1 MFSKMK
7 TGTKVLVGFAVAA
20 GLMLV
25 VGLVGYWSTA
35 HLSWYLEDVGKVRM
49 MALNYV
55 EEISRGGEKV
65 KAAQRTLL
73 NTRIT
78 PEVRARQ
85 YENVANARKI
95 YDEAWKLYEAL
106 PKTPEEAQLWQQVV
120 ITWGEWGNA
129 NNEFFRM
136 MKEFESLGLGDPY
149 ELRDSII
156 NFSQDHFRLISNTA
170 EMLFSKQVFQGGE
183 DHTACA
189 FGRWKAQ
196 LKLENP
202 ELKAILT
209 AIDEPHRKFHE
220 AIKKAKQ
227 LVSGGQGE
235 QAQQCFK
242 DELLPAAEAVQKGFQ
257 QLNALVDKALE
268 RVQQAEHQAMAVC
281 RQKQQTTNDLLDKLI
296 KLNRDIAVEE
306 ADKALAVANTATT
319 LMIGVI
325 VVGLVF
331 LGVLGVLIAKS
342 ISKVLAALVGQTRQ
356 LTEAAVQGKLDTRGD
371 VQTVTL
377 EFRPI
382 IEGFNATLDAVVDP
396 LKMAAQYVDRI
407 SRGDIPPK
415 ITDTYHGDFNTIK
428 ENLNRCVET
437 LDGLIAEMRRMS
449 DEHNR
454 GDIDVTIPAE
464 KFQGAYR
471 EMAQGLNEMVAAHIA
486 VNKKA
491 MACVAEFGKG
501 NFDAPLEKFPG
512 KKAFINET
520 IEEVRNNLKN
530 VSADA
535 VALAKAAENGQLD
548 ARADENKYAGAW
560 REIIRGV
567 NNILAGFARP
577 MEDVATVL
585 QRLAQ
590 KDFTRGV
597 ENQYPGAYGKL
608 CEDVNTV
615 VESIRK
621 AMEQLVESANQFA
634 EGSRVIAESSQTLA
648 QGAQTQ
654 SSSVEEI
661 TASIEEL
668 ARSIEAVRQNA
679 SEATT
684 MATQANQVASEGGK
698 AVQRSI
704 ESMEQ
709 IRTSSQQI
717 SEIIQV
723 ISEIASQTNL
733 LALNAAI
740 EAARAGEH
748 GMGFAV
754 VADEVRKLAERSN
767 QAAREISTLI
777 KESTK
782 RVEEGAQLSDQTG
795 ESLRQIVKACEATA
809 AKIAEIASATVQQAA
824 SSQEVSKAIQ
834 GVAQVTEQAAAG
846 SEQMASSSQQ
856 LGAQAAALRELVS
869 QFNIGG
875 SSAVHRSEAT
885 RK

>member
-7 TGTKVLVGFAVAA
+7 TGTKILVGFGVAIVVT
-20 GLMLV
+20 LLV
-25 VGLVGYWSTA
+25 ALVGYHGISRVSS
-35 HLSWYLEDVGKVRM
+35 HLSEVGHVRLPSVLGLEKMHVGQFEAGYGVRG
-49 MALNYV
+49 LLV
-55 EEISRGGEKV
+55 ERY
-65 KAAQRTLL
+65 ADAQT
-73 NTRIT
+73 
-78 PEVRARQ
+78 RARQ
-85 YENVANARKI
+85 YTRIESALKRADEGRKI
-95 YDEAWKLYEAL
+95 YEPL
-106 PKTPEEAQLWQQVV
+106 PQTPEEAVMWREFVPKWEAWTESMHKLVKLSQQKDNLIAQGLSHDDPKVKAVV
-120 ITWGEWGNA
+120 EAT
-129 NNEFFRM
+129 
-136 MKEFESLGLGDPY
+136 FEEAQKNR
-149 ELRDSII
+149 ELM
-156 NFSQDHFRLISNTA
+156 NTA
-170 EMLFSKQVFQGGE
+170 SAKLSDLVKLNVNVADDALAGAERDAANAMTYAVAALLIGVVMML
-183 DHTACA
+183 A
-189 FGRWKAQ
+189 FGLW
-196 LKLENP
+196 
-202 ELKAILT
+202 T
-209 AIDEPHRKFHE
+209 
-220 AIKKAKQ
+220 
-227 LVSGGQGE
+227 SS
-235 QAQQCFK
+235 
-242 DELLPAAEAVQKGFQ
+242 
-257 QLNALVDKALE
+257 
-268 RVQQAEHQAMAVC
+268 
-281 RQKQQTTNDLLDKLI
+281 
-296 KLNRDIAVEE
+296 
-306 ADKALAVANTATT
+306 
-319 LMIGVI
+319 
-325 VVGLVF
+325 
-331 LGVLGVLIAKS
+331 S
-342 ISKVLAALVGQTRQ
+342 ISTVLRKLVGQTKQ

-371 VQTVTL
+371 VQTVPP
-377 EFRPI
+377 EFQPI
-382 IEGFNATLDAVVDP
+382 VAGFNATLDAVVNP
-396 LKMAAQYVDRI
+396 LKVAAQYVDRI

-491 MACVAEFGKG
+491 VACVAEFGKG

-577 MEDVATVL
+577 MQDVAAVL